1 MTGGALVLTVHDV
14 ATPLLMADVMTVM
27 DAAFDPAFGE
37 AWNADQTCSM
47 LDLPGTRLVAGRVGD
62 AMVGFGLLRSIAGEA
77 ELLLLGVM
85 PSARHRGYGRKI
97 LDRCIAIAEIDG
109 AKTMFLEVR
118 EGNDAVALYRSA
130 YFEQYSSRRDYYL
143 GRDGQRRSALSFRRA
158 IAES

>member
-1 MTGGALVLTVHDV
+1 MKRASLVLTVHDV
-14 ATPLLMADVMTVM
+14 ATPLLMADCMAVM

-37 AWNADQTCSM
+37 AWTSEQVRSM

-62 AMVGFGLLRSIAGEA
+62 AMVGFGLIRSIAGEA
-77 ELLLLGVM
+77 ELLLLGVK
-85 PSARHRGYGRKI
+85 PSARRRGYGRNI
-97 LDRCIAIAEIDG
+97 LDRCITIAEMDG

-130 YFEQYSSRRDYYL
+130 HFEQYSCRRDYYL

-158 IAES
+158 IGHP